1 MVPAKWKPPV
11 AAASA
16 APRRAASRRLPPGE
30 ASCGGS
36 GGTLGSKRRAPHR
49 GRQLPARGERGGSC
63 SIRSHRTFR
72 YLLIAARV
80 VILGADSR
88 RPGQR
93 PQSQG
98 QHVPLAARAARS
110 RWRIRYFPRQRFGS
124 VLALQLAC
132 SCGGATPQL
141 CACAVSWHPR
151 RLTACVPP
159 LTCRLTAWPRGAS
172 ATCTTTWPLAPPMRH
187 QLRPMMTRPS
197 RQLLQQP

>member
-63 SIRSHRTFR
+63 SISGLTGPFATSSSPHAWLYWAPTAGGKTSTYCTASVWYWRRCSR
-72 YLLIAARV
+72 
-80 VILGADSR
+80 ILPRLR
-88 RPGQR
+88 RCLQR
-93 PQSQG
+93 QQ
-98 QHVPLAARAARS
+98 
-110 RWRIRYFPRQRFGS
+110 RW
-124 VLALQLAC
+124 
-132 SCGGATPQL
+132 ATPQL
-141 CACAVSWHPR
+141 CAGAVLGFVERVSPLSSAKPR
-151 RLTACVPP
+151 PR
-159 LTCRLTAWPRGAS
+159 CRLTAWPRGAS